1 MKVYTIPEVQEI
13 LRCSRA
19 TVNAMIKSRVL
30 NSPMRG
36 RVTVSSVN
44 KLLEEGEQWP
54 QLAAKRAAQ
63 KATAPNGKTKAPD
76 NGAGASEK
84 TRKLYMAY
92 WKRKDRRARAAM
104 DVFKE
109 RRVGG

>member
-1 MKVYTIPEVQEI
+1 MKVYTVPEVCDI

-44 KLLEEGEQWP
+44 KLLEGDEQWP
-54 QLAAKRAAQ
+54 QLAAKLAAP
-63 KATAPNGKTKAPD
+63 KAMAPNGKTKALD
-76 NGAGASEK
+76 NGAGASERTGK
-84 TRKLYMAY
+84 ITPFRMLKDRGRKLN
-92 WKRKDRRARAAM
+92 
-104 DVFKE
+104 FE
-109 RRVGG
+109 N